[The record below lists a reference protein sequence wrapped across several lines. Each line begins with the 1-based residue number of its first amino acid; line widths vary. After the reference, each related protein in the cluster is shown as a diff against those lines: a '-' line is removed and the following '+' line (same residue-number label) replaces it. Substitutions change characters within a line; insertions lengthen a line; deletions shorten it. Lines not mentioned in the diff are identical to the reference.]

1 MGKSR
6 NFPQRSR
13 ELRPKR
19 RPDLKFS
26 LRCRDSQGFFTFGC
40 AALIFIWY
48 MLLVPARASATRL
61 GTGFSRAYLIST
73 SILSFLWLLYP
84 IAWGLCE
91 GGNVIS
97 VDSEMV
103 FYGVLDILAKPAF
116 SFIHIMAISKL
127 DYARLGL
134 SSSKVSDGAHQG
146 LLGPEK
152 VNGSTAATPRAST
165 ATGIT
170 GANDG
175 VTGDGHRFHAAAPGA
190 QTAERA
196 V

>member
-1 MGKSR
+1 
-6 NFPQRSR
+6 
-13 ELRPKR
+13 
-19 RPDLKFS
+19 
-26 LRCRDSQGFFTFGC
+26 
-40 AALIFIWY
+40 
-48 MLLVPARASATRL
+48 MLLVPARASAARL
-61 GTGFSRAYLIST
+61 GTGFSRAYMLST

-103 FYGVLDILAKPAF
+103 FYGVLDLLAKPVF
-116 SFIHIMAISKL
+116 TFVHILAISKL

-152 VNGSTAATPRAST
+152 VNGTGSMAATPRAST
-165 ATGIT
+165 ATGIA
-170 GANDG
+170 GNDG
-175 VTGDGHRFHAAAPGA
+175 VAGDGHRFHAAAAAAPGTA
-190 QTAERA
+190 TAERA